1 MSENSFPLKPS
12 TTQLN
17 IMLWISDE
25 FKSCYG
31 VSEGACYRNGG
42 SDIPSQLQ
50 VSLIGE
56 SELTSVA
63 VVQQSYLDSEPC

>member
-12 TTQLN
+12 TTQILCFEYQMN
-17 IMLWISDE
+17 LKVVMVFQKVPATE
-25 FKSCYG
+25 M
-31 VSEGACYRNGG
+31 VVR
-42 SDIPSQLQ
+42 DIPSQLQ

-56 SELTSVA
+56 SELTSAA